1 MVDIIPPELELLVFE
16 DEPIKFD
23 QPLTSNPN
31 VGRFGQGDA
40 EIVLQDSLRVQG
52 LFFFLASVILAQIFW
67 FLKRNS
73 LRRFKWSK

>member
-1 MVDIIPPELELLVFE
+1 MSKGCQVVDIIPPELELLVFE

-40 EIVLQDSLRVQG
+40 EIVLKNGKNKTSCNYVGIRMRG
-52 LFFFLASVILAQIFW
+52 
-67 FLKRNS
+67 
-73 LRRFKWSK
+73 